1 MSLPETVFSPAPVAP
16 PLPAPDM
23 MLRLSHEHRAD
34 MTDSSSGVS
43 KSPDTS
49 IQGDTYPREPRRKSY
64 GDALVDM
71 SGVMSE
77 LKRKQTERLNRSSSP
92 VPLDESP

>member
-1 MSLPETVFSPAPVAP
+1 MSMQDPVFSPAPVAP

-34 MTDSSSGVS
+34 LTDSSSGVS
-43 KSPDTS
+43 KSPETS

-64 GDALVDM
+64 GDTHVDM

-92 VPLDESP
+92 IGLDESP